1 MTTWVKSTVG
11 LIAAISLSACDV
23 DHASMPDPTVSDS
36 VPAVMPASNKPDS
49 GALPA
54 PNGSGSLLSPPQAK
68 TGTFVATPGNG
79 ETQLSSWAR
88 NVKVGMTRTAVIA
101 LLGSPTW
108 AVLSTDGDR
117 EAIPDSNISFVLYW
131 KNPGCNTVIVEFDR
145 DGRAAGWDEGRMCY
159 PEWEINNL
167 EDKYLCRS
175 KGRSS
180 KCR

>member
-1 MTTWVKSTVG
+1 MTTPVNSIIG

-23 DHASMPDPTVSDS
+23 DQASTPEPTVSDS

-49 GALPA
+49 EVLPA
-54 PNGSGSLLSPPQAK
+54 LNGSEPVPSPPQAK
-68 TGTFVATPGNG
+68 TGTFIATPGNG
-79 ETQLSSWAR
+79 ETQLASRAR
-88 NVKVGMTRTAVIA
+88 NVEVGMTRTAVIA

-145 DGRAAGWDEGRMCY
+145 DGRAAGWDEGRICY

-167 EDKYLCRS
+167 ADKYLCSS